1 MLLIINI
8 TYSFFNLILIVTWLK
23 LKNQKINYVSQKDSK
38 ISIIIPCRN
47 EGENILD
54 LLQDLDNQTYPKD
67 NFEVI
72 IANDG
77 STDDTEKLVLAFQEN
92 SNYRI
97 ILLNIL
103 TENVSSP
110 KKRAIQKSIE
120 IASGTIIISTDGD
133 CRISPDWLSS
143 IENCFGQNNAK
154 LVSSLVTFEDEKTF
168 WNTFQIIEFASLI
181 GSGACAMYLKKPN
194 MCNGAN
200 IAYKKDVFFEVGGFT
215 GNEHL
220 ASGDDEFLMH
230 KIAKKYPEGVVF
242 NNDKNAT
249 VFTKSQPNLAQFY
262 QQRKRWASKWKH
274 YKDWKVIVLAIYI
287 FAVNLGMLYSIL
299 KLDFLNI
306 MLKCLPEFFF
316 LYLIVSYLGYKDKV
330 RSIPIVQILYPFYVV
345 IFGLVGQGKGYYW
358 KGRKL
363 S

>member
-8 TYSFFNLILIVTWLK
+8 IYFIFNLLLIITWLK
-23 LKNQKINYVSQKDSK
+23 LKNQKNTYVSQKNSK

-47 EGENILD
+47 EGANILN

-77 STDDTEKLVLAFQEN
+77 STDDTEKTVLAFQEN

-97 ILLNIL
+97 ILLNIF
-103 TENVSSP
+103 TENGSSP
-110 KKRAIQKSIE
+110 KKKAIQKSIE
-120 IASGTIIISTDGD
+120 IASGKIIISTDGD
-133 CRISPDWLSS
+133 CSVSPDWLVS
-143 IENCFGQNNAK
+143 IENRFIQNDAK
-154 LVSSLVTFEDEKTF
+154 LVSSLVTFKDEKTF
-168 WNTFQIIEFASLI
+168 WNAFQIIEFASLI

-200 IAYKKDVFFEVGGFT
+200 IAYTKEVFLEVDGFV

-230 KIAKKYPEGVVF
+230 KISQIYPEHVIF
-242 NNDKNAT
+242 NNDKNAI
-249 VFTKSQPNLAQFY
+249 VLTKSQPDFAQFY

-274 YKDWKVIVLAIYI
+274 YNDWKIVVLAIYI
-287 FAVNLGMLYSIL
+287 FIVNLGMIYSI
-299 KLDFLNI
+299 FTSNYLNLV
-306 MLKCLPEFFF
+306 LKCLPEFVF
-316 LYLIVSYLGYKDKV
+316 LCLIISYLGYKDKFKF
-330 RSIPIVQILYPFYVV
+330 IPFVQIVYPFYVV
-345 IFGLVGQGKGYYW
+345 LFGIIGQGKGYDW